1 MEVFYT
7 LYIKETEHILDI
19 CKDICEVTLN
29 LSPQRK
35 TDRKYKNNNHKT
47 SGVCR
52 SPLTIIQ
59 EKREEPLGENKS
71 RGMRKEDACFSSLLT
86 RLQAL

>member
-29 LSPQRK
+29 HCPQRK
-35 TDRKYKNNNHKT
+35 TDRKYKNSNHKT

-59 EKREEPLGENKS
+59 EKTEEPLRENKS
-71 RGMRKEDACFSSLLT
+71 RGMRKEDACFSSLLI